1 MSRLPRD
8 VALMA
13 AALSCAGT
21 AFASD
26 PAHPADACALLTA
39 EEVSAIVG
47 AKVEPGDR
55 RDSGQVDGGGYS
67 STCMWKVAGAP
78 VASAAPE
85 APFGGARFA
94 MLNTITW
101 PAGSGLAHKY
111 VADFYDAAKNDL
123 IPGTPVPVDVGD
135 EGLCWGDGV
144 ASRKGDISFG
154 MSVHVGSDKQG
165 EKAMEEALA
174 KKVAARL

>member
-1 MSRLPRD
+1 MNRLAAA
-8 VALMA
+8 VALLGGA
-13 AALSCAGT
+13 FGFAGGAKAT
-21 AFASD
+21 D

-39 EEVSAIVG
+39 EDVSAVVG
-47 AKVEPGDR
+47 AKVEAGER
-55 RDSGQVDGGGYS
+55 HDSGQVDGGGYS

-123 IPGTPVPVDVGD
+123 IPGTPVPVAVGD

-165 EKAMEEALA
+165 ERTMEEALA